1 MTLFNSTLPNIW
13 YIYFNIE
20 ALSGCM
26 KQNNRQRPDSKLL
39 SLFSTWQ
46 QRHQTASV
54 QLTAAA
60 PAVMEHLRLA
70 SRQCLAGTS
79 GDTGPVWAGTA
90 ALCPRHTWQCVTKA
104 WHVPV
109 SSGPQSGV
117 WAPDNLWLTVSAG
130 NTRTQWLMH
139 TCTGTHH
146 PLCKTTLQGG
156 KAKASK
162 GFQNLLKT
170 YIYI

>member
-1 MTLFNSTLPNIW
+1 MQLYRIFDTFV
-13 YIYFNIE
+13 FNIE
-20 ALSGCM
+20 ALSSGCM

-79 GDTGPVWAGTA
+79 GDTGPVWGGTG

-130 NTRTQWLMH
+130 NTKTHAQMH
-139 TCTGTHH
+139 WN
-146 PLCKTTLQGG
+146 PSSIVQNYF
-156 KAKASK
+156 ARRQSK
-162 GFQNLLKT
+162 GKQRFSKLF
-170 YIYI
+170 

>member
-1 MTLFNSTLPNIW
+1 
-13 YIYFNIE
+13 
-20 ALSGCM
+20 M

-79 GDTGPVWAGTA
+79 GDTGPVWAGTG

-109 SSGPQSGV
+109 SSGAQSGV
-117 WAPDNLWLTVSAG
+117 WAPDSLWLTRLCREYQDSVTHAH
-130 NTRTQWLMH
+130 MH
-139 TCTGTHH
+139 WN
-146 PLCKTTLQGG
+146 PSSIVQNYF
-156 KAKASK
+156 ARRQSK
-162 GFQNLLKT
+162 GKQRFSKLYLKLSA
-170 YIYI
+170 YLHLILYFVSQRGWRENVK

>member
-79 GDTGPVWAGTA
+79 GDTGPVWAGTG

-117 WAPDNLWLTVSAG
+117 WAPDQTTSDSPSLPGIPGLNDS
-130 NTRTQWLMH
+130 
-139 TCTGTHH
+139 CTHALEPIIH
-146 PLCKTTLQGG
+146 CAKLLCKA
-156 KAKASK
+156 AKQRQAK
-162 GFQNLLKT
+162 VFKTLLKT
-170 YIYI
+170 

>member
-13 YIYFNIE
+13 YICFNIE

-60 PAVMEHLRLA
+60 PAVMDNLRLA

-79 GDTGPVWAGTA
+79 GDTGPVWGGTT
-90 ALCPRHTWQCVTKA
+90 RHTWQCVTKA

-109 SSGPQSGV
+109 SSGPSLESGLQTTSDS
-117 WAPDNLWLTVSAG
+117 PSLPGIPRLDDS
-130 NTRTQWLMH
+130 
-139 TCTGTHH
+139 CTHALEPIIH
-146 PLCKTTLQGG
+146 CAKLLCKA
-156 KAKASK
+156 AKQRQAK
-162 GFQNLLKT
+162 VFKTLLKT
-170 YIYI
+170 